1 MTLMSSPAFAWGTA
15 AHRYIMK
22 RALDLLPVEIQ
33 PFFNHFQDEI
43 VLRAVDP
50 DLWRVAGFDEDSNH
64 FLDLGVAEYGADPFT
79 ALPRDYTAAV
89 QRFGVVTLKR
99 NGLLPW
105 REAEMFGQLR
115 RAFEGIAKHEPYA
128 PGDIVLFAAAASHY
142 VQDAHQPLHATNNF
156 DGQLSGQRGVHARF
170 ETELFERFA
179 SRLQIAPV
187 ASAPITNPRDA
198 LFDVL
203 IDSNRRVAAILE
215 ADRNAVNGK
224 DVYDDDYFEKFFTGV
239 KPLLERQLGE
249 SIAKTAALITGA
261 WMEAGKPALVTTMT
275 RAPEKVRRP

>member
-1 MTLMSSPAFAWGTA
+1 
-15 AHRYIMK
+15 
-22 RALDLLPVEIQ
+22 
-33 PFFNHFQDEI
+33 
-43 VLRAVDP
+43 
-50 DLWRVAGFDEDSNH
+50 
-64 FLDLGVAEYGADPFT
+64 
-79 ALPRDYTAAV
+79 
-89 QRFGVVTLKR
+89 
-99 NGLLPW
+99 
-105 REAEMFGQLR
+105 
-115 RAFEGIAKHEPYA
+115 
-128 PGDIVLFAAAASHY
+128 
-142 VQDAHQPLHATNNF
+142 
-156 DGQLSGQRGVHARF
+156 LSGQRGVHARF

-179 SRLQIAPV
+179 SRLLVAPV